1 MLTKLQDIR
10 KMSEKHER
18 LETLINRVNYDSL
31 LSEHIRQNPKKA
43 KGIDGVSKEEY
54 GKNLEENLKN
64 LVSNMKKFSYRPKPV
79 LRTYIPKPNG
89 DLRPLGIP
97 SYEDKLVQGVMG
109 DILTQVYEPRFLE
122 CSYGFRPGRGQHQAI
137 KKINDLIMHKRVNYI
152 LDCDIKSFFDN
163 VDHSW
168 LVKFLEHDIA
178 DKNFIRYIVRIIR
191 SGIVEDGIY
200 RKSEKGV
207 AQGELISPVL
217 SNVYLHY
224 VLDLWFEKR
233 IKKEL
238 KGEAYLVRFADDFV
252 IMFEHEEEACKVYS
266 KLEERLKAF
275 GLELA
280 KEKSRILPFGRN
292 SKSDET
298 FDFLGFNH
306 FNSKT
311 RRGYYSVGHKVAK
324 KKVKMFKARLKEW
337 LKNNRNVLK
346 FVELMNKLNIKLT
359 GVYRYYGINGTIPY
373 LRALHSHALF
383 TTFNWLNRRSQRK
396 SFALDK
402 FLRVWN
408 VMIRPPRIY
417 VNIWY
422 AQ

>member
-10 KMSEKHER
+10 KMSQKHAR

-31 LSEHIRQNPKKA
+31 LNEHKRQDPKKA
-43 KGIDGVSKEEY
+43 KGIDGVSKWDYEE
-54 GKNLEENLKN
+54 NLEENLKN
-64 LVSNMKKFSYRPKPV
+64 LVQRMKKFSYRPQPV

-109 DILTQVYEPRFLE
+109 DILTQVYEPRFLD

-152 LDCDIKSFFDN
+152 LDCDIESFFDN

-168 LVKFLEHDIA
+168 LVRFFEHDIA

-191 SGIVEDGIY
+191 AGIVEDGAL

-224 VLDLWFEKR
+224 VLDSWFEK
-233 IKKEL
+233 KVKAEL
-238 KGEAYLVRFADDFV
+238 KGEAYLIRFADDFV
-252 IMFEHEEEACKVYS
+252 IMFEYEEEAYEVYS
-266 KLEERLKAF
+266 RLEERLKTF

-311 RRGYYSVGHKVAK
+311 RQGFYSVGHKVAK
-324 KKVKMFKARLKEW
+324 KKVKMFKAKLKEW
-337 LKNNRNVLK
+337 LRNNRNVLK
-346 FVELMNKLNIKLT
+346 FEVLMDKLNTKLT
-359 GVYRYYGINGTIPY
+359 GVYRYYGINGTMPY
-373 LRALHSHALF
+373 LRALHNYAMY
-383 TTFNWLNRRSQRK
+383 TTHKWLNRRSQRK
-396 SFALDK
+396 SFTLEK
-402 FLRVWN
+402 FCKVWHEL
-408 VMIRPPRIY
+408 IRTPRIY

-422 AQ
+422 A

>member
-10 KMSEKHER
+10 KMSEKHAR

-43 KGIDGVSKEEY
+43 KGIDGISKEDY

-89 DLRPLGIP
+89 DLRPLGIR

-266 KLEERLKAF
+266 KLEERLKEF

-359 GVYRYYGINGTIPY
+359 GVYRYYGINGTMPY

-383 TTFNWLNRRSQRK
+383 TTFKWLNRRSQRK
-396 SFALDK
+396 SFTLDK

>member
-252 IMFEHEEEACKVYS
+252 IMFEHEEEAGKVYS
-266 KLEERLKAF
+266 KLEERLKVF

-383 TTFNWLNRRSQRK
+383 TTFKWLNRRSQRK

>member
-207 AQGELISPVL
+207 D
-217 SNVYLHY
+217 NM
-224 VLDLWFEKR
+224 K
-233 IKKEL
+233 
-238 KGEAYLVRFADDFV
+238 
-252 IMFEHEEEACKVYS
+252 
-266 KLEERLKAF
+266 
-275 GLELA
+275 
-280 KEKSRILPFGRN
+280 
-292 SKSDET
+292 
-298 FDFLGFNH
+298 
-306 FNSKT
+306 
-311 RRGYYSVGHKVAK
+311 
-324 KKVKMFKARLKEW
+324 
-337 LKNNRNVLK
+337 
-346 FVELMNKLNIKLT
+346 
-359 GVYRYYGINGTIPY
+359 
-373 LRALHSHALF
+373 
-383 TTFNWLNRRSQRK
+383 
-396 SFALDK
+396 
-402 FLRVWN
+402 
-408 VMIRPPRIY
+408 
-417 VNIWY
+417 
-422 AQ
+422 

>member
-10 KMSEKHER
+10 KMSQKHAR

-31 LSEHIRQNPKKA
+31 LSERERQVPKKA

-54 GKNLEENLKN
+54 GKNLDENLKN
-64 LVSNMKKFSYRPKPV
+64 LVSSMKKFTYRPKPV

-109 DILTQVYEPRFLE
+109 DILTQVYEPRFLD

-191 SGIVEDGIY
+191 AGIVEDGVL

-224 VLDLWFEKR
+224 VLDSWFEKK
-233 IKKEL
+233 IKMEL

-252 IMFEHEEEACKVYS
+252 IMFEYEEEAYKVYS
-266 KLEERLKAF
+266 KLEERLKVF

-292 SKSDET
+292 SKSDDT

-311 RRGYYSVGHKVAK
+311 KQGFYAVGHKVAK
-324 KKVKMFKARLKEW
+324 KKIKMFKAKLKEW

-346 FVELMNKLNIKLT
+346 FEVLMDKLNTKLT
-359 GVYRYYGINGTIPY
+359 GVYRYYGINGTMPH
-373 LRALHSHALF
+373 LKALHNYAMY
-383 TTFNWLNRRSQRK
+383 TTHKWLNRRSQRK
-396 SFALDK
+396 SFTLDK
-402 FLRVWN
+402 FYKVWSE
-408 VMIRPPRIY
+408 MIRPPRIY

-422 AQ
+422 A

>member
-337 LKNNRNVLK
+337 LKNNRNVLE

-359 GVYRYYGINGTIPY
+359 GTYRYYGINGTIPY

-383 TTFNWLNRRSQRK
+383 TTFKWLNRRSQRK
-396 SFALDK
+396 SFTLDK

>member
-1 MLTKLQDIR
+1 M
-10 KMSEKHER
+10 
-18 LETLINRVNYDSL
+18 INRVNYDSL
-31 LSEHIRQNPKKA
+31 LSEHKRQDPKKA
-43 KGIDGVSKEEY
+43 KGIDGVSKWDCEE
-54 GKNLEENLKN
+54 NLDENLKN
-64 LVSNMKKFSYRPKPV
+64 LVQKMKKFSYRLQPV

-109 DILTQVYEPRFLE
+109 DILIQVYEPRFLD

-137 KKINDLIMHKRVNYI
+137 KKINDLIMHKRVNFI

-168 LVKFLEHDIA
+168 LIRFLEHDIA

-191 SGIVEDGIY
+191 SGIVEDGVY

-217 SNVYLHY
+217 SKVYLHY
-224 VLDLWFEKR
+224 VLDSWFEKNV
-233 IKKEL
+233 KTKL

-252 IMFEHEEEACKVYS
+252 IMFEYEEEAYEVYS
-266 KLEERLKAF
+266 RLEERLKAF

-306 FNSKT
+306 FDSKT
-311 RRGYYSVGHKVAK
+311 RQGFYAVGHKVAK
-324 KKVKMFKARLKEW
+324 KKVKMFKAKLKEW
-337 LKNNRNVLK
+337 LRNNRNVLK
-346 FVELMNKLNIKLT
+346 FDVLMDKLNIKHT
-359 GVYRYYGINGTIPY
+359 GVYRYYGINGTMPY
-373 LRALHSHALF
+373 LRALHNYAMF
-383 TTFNWLNRRSQRK
+383 TTHKWLNRRSQRK
-396 SFALDK
+396 SFTLEK
-402 FLRVWN
+402 FSKVWKE
-408 VMIRPPRIY
+408 MIKQPRIY
-417 VNIWY
+417 VNI
-422 AQ
+422 

>member
-10 KMSEKHER
+10 KMSQKHAR

-31 LSEHIRQNPKKA
+31 LSENKRQDPKKA

-54 GKNLEENLKN
+54 GKN

-109 DILTQVYEPRFLE
+109 DILTQVYEPRFLD

-137 KKINDLIMHKRVNYI
+137 KKINDLIMHKRVNYV

-191 SGIVEDGIY
+191 SCIVEDGVL
-200 RKSEKGV
+200 RKNEKGV

-224 VLDLWFEKR
+224 VLDSWFEK
-233 IKKEL
+233 KVKMEL

-252 IMFEHEEEACKVYS
+252 IMFEYEEEAYKVYS

-311 RRGYYSVGHKVAK
+311 RQGFYTVGHKVA
-324 KKVKMFKARLKEW
+324 
-337 LKNNRNVLK
+337 
-346 FVELMNKLNIKLT
+346 
-359 GVYRYYGINGTIPY
+359 
-373 LRALHSHALF
+373 
-383 TTFNWLNRRSQRK
+383 
-396 SFALDK
+396 
-402 FLRVWN
+402 
-408 VMIRPPRIY
+408 
-417 VNIWY
+417 
-422 AQ
+422 

>member
-1 MLTKLQDIR
+1 MLTKLQDLR

-252 IMFEHEEEACKVYS
+252 IMFEHEEEARKVYS
-266 KLEERLKAF
+266 KLEERLKVF

-346 FVELMNKLNIKLT
+346 FAELMNKLNIKLT

-383 TTFNWLNRRSQRK
+383 TTFKWLNRRSQRK
-396 SFALDK
+396 SFTLDK

>member
-200 RKSEKGV
+200 RKREKGV

-337 LKNNRNVLK
+337 LKNNRNVLE

-359 GVYRYYGINGTIPY
+359 GTYRYYGINGTIPY

-383 TTFNWLNRRSQRK
+383 TTFKWLNRRSQRK
-396 SFALDK
+396 SFTLDK

>member
-1 MLTKLQDIR
+1 MLTKLQDLR

-168 LVKFLEHDIA
+168 RVKFLEHDIA

-200 RKSEKGV
+200 RRSEKGV

-252 IMFEHEEEACKVYS
+252 IMFEHEEEAGKVYS
-266 KLEERLKAF
+266 KLEERLKVF

-383 TTFNWLNRRSQRK
+383 TTFKWLNRRSQRK

>member
-1 MLTKLQDIR
+1 MLTKLQDLR

-252 IMFEHEEEACKVYS
+252 IMFEHEEEAGKVYS
-266 KLEERLKAF
+266 KLEERLKVF

-383 TTFNWLNRRSQRK
+383 TTFKWLNRRSQRK

>member
-10 KMSEKHER
+10 KMSQKHAR
-18 LETLINRVNYDSL
+18 LETLINRVNYDSF
-31 LSEHIRQNPKKA
+31 LSEHKRQDPKKA
-43 KGIDGVSKEEY
+43 KGIDGVSKWDYEE
-54 GKNLEENLKN
+54 NLDENLKN
-64 LVSNMKKFSYRPKPV
+64 LVQRMKKFSYRPQPV

-109 DILTQVYEPRFLE
+109 DILTQVYEPRFLD

-168 LVKFLEHDIA
+168 LVRFLEHDIA

-191 SGIVEDGIY
+191 AGIVEDGAL

-224 VLDLWFEKR
+224 VLDSWFEK
-233 IKKEL
+233 KAKTEL

-252 IMFEHEEEACKVYS
+252 IMFEYEEDAYKVYS
-266 KLEERLKAF
+266 KLEERLKTF

-306 FNSKT
+306 FNSKS
-311 RRGYYSVGHKVAK
+311 RKGFYMVGHKVAK
-324 KKVKMFKARLKEW
+324 KKVKMFKAKLKEW
-337 LKNNRNVLK
+337 LRNNRNVLK
-346 FVELMNKLNIKLT
+346 FEVLMDKLNTKLT
-359 GVYRYYGINGTIPY
+359 GVYRYYGINGTMPY
-373 LRALHSHALF
+373 LRALHNYAMY
-383 TTFNWLNRRSQRK
+383 TTHKWLNRRSQRK
-396 SFALDK
+396 SFTLEK
-402 FLRVWN
+402 FCMVWHEL
-408 VMIRPPRIY
+408 IRTPRIY

-422 AQ
+422 A

>member
-266 KLEERLKAF
+266 KLEERLKEF

-337 LKNNRNVLK
+337 LKNNRNVLE

-359 GVYRYYGINGTIPY
+359 GTYRYYGINGTIPY

-383 TTFNWLNRRSQRK
+383 TTFKWLNRRSQRK
-396 SFALDK
+396 SFTLDK